1 MKISYNWLKD
11 YVDHPLSPDALGE
24 ALTMSGL
31 ELEEA
36 ETLGASLDGV
46 VVGRV
51 LEVGPHP
58 NADRLTLCRVDLGN
72 GEPVQIVC
80 GAPNVAAGQKAPVAT
95 VGTTVMMAS
104 RENPG
109 EKVAVK
115 LKKAKIRGEVSMGMI
130 CAEDELGLS
139 DDHSGIMVLDEDA
152 AVGQPFETYLSGH
165 GIAAHDTVLD
175 LAITP
180 NRPDAISHLGVA
192 RDVATLTETPLTRP
206 AVTLPEHGGAAAEQV
221 AVEIECPQECPRY
234 VGILVRGVEIKES
247 PAWLKQRLTAIG
259 LRPRNNIVDITN
271 YVMYE
276 CGQPLHAFDFDQIA
290 GQKIIVRL
298 TEDEHTFTTLDS
310 KERTLPK
317 GTIMICDAERE
328 VAVGGI
334 MGGENSEV
342 TDATTNVLIEA
353 AYFDP
358 STVRRASKLI
368 RAGDQRGLST
378 DASYRFE
385 RGVDADGQVWAA
397 ARAAQLMVELG
408 GGELVPGM
416 VDAHPLKPE
425 HRVLPLRL
433 ARIGKILGVEVPKDE
448 VVRIL
453 TALGFAVTDDGE
465 RLHCTVPTYR
475 PDVEREIDLI
485 EEVARIYGYDNIPE
499 PTHTPLPSFLPRPT
513 PAERLRRAT
522 LALLNGQDY
531 RELYTNSLLS
541 KTVAERF
548 NHPMLAS
555 AVRTG
560 PVVETLNPISREMTT
575 MRPSLLPGMLDVMAF
590 NQNHGQEAL
599 RFYEI
604 GHVFHRTDREDVTVT
619 GYAEHTSI
627 LIAASGPEAPV
638 GWDRKPHTVDFFD
651 LKGTVEALVEALRL
665 PDVVMTPVY
674 EATPLTAYHLAVTS
688 GGAHLGVV
696 ARLSDAVADTFDL
709 KAPTYFAELDWTNT
723 AALAAPH
730 LERPYQTVS
739 RHPLAVRDIAVAVRR
754 DQAVGPMI
762 ETIEEAGRPLLRDV
776 GVFDLYKGKNIDADK
791 KSVAFSLRFGADRTL
806 TDTDVD
812 ERVAAIVE
820 QLAQRYEAVLRR

>member
-433 ARIGKILGVEVPKDE
+433 ARIGKIIGVEVPKDE

-590 NQNHGQEAL
+590 NQNHGQETL
-599 RFYEI
+599 RYYEI
-604 GHVFHRTDREDVTVT
+604 GHVFHRTDREDVPVT
-619 GYAEHTSI
+619 GYAEHTSL
-627 LIAASGPEAPV
+627 LIVASGPEAPA
-638 GWDRKPHTVDFFD
+638 GWDRKPPPIDFFD
-651 LKGTVEALVEALRL
+651 LKGTVEALIETLRL
-665 PDVVMTPVY
+665 PDVAMTPSY

-688 GGAHLGVV
+688 GGVHLGIV
-696 ARLSDAVADTFDL
+696 ARLADALAEAYDL
-709 KAPTYFAELDWTNT
+709 KAPAYFAELDWTRVV
-723 AALAAPH
+723 ALAAPH
-730 LERPYQTVS
+730 LERPYQAIS
-739 RHPLAVRDIAVAVRR
+739 RYPVAGRDIAVVVRR
-754 DQAVGPMI
+754 DQAVGPMV
-762 ETIEEAGRPLLRDV
+762 ETIEAAGRPLLRQV
-776 GVFDLYKGKNIDADK
+776 RVFDLFEGKGIEPGK
-791 KSVAFSLRFGADRTL
+791 KSVAFSLRFGTDRTL
-806 TDTDVD
+806 TDAEVD

-820 QLAQRYEAVLRR
+820 QLSQAYQAELRQ